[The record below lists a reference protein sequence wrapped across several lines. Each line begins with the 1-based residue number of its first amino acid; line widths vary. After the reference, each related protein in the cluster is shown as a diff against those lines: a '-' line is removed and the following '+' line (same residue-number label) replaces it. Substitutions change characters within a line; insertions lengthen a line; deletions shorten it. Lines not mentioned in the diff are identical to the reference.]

1 MSTYSFR
8 NPLLDNAQPDKFKDS
23 HSSLK
28 SFFSYCQFTNI
39 GSKRIVPTFSSKEI
53 RKSFIKPSSPILP
66 NKHRVKQ
73 RSEQSE
79 PLVHY
84 NGPLETLDQLPQE
97 KLAWITKETS
107 DDKELRHPLL
117 DYPKSIVFHRSTTAK
132 LSIYA
137 QPKTAFG
144 SLNPRFRQ
152 PEVCLGTQEF
162 KISMRPTEKKLK
174 RITLQDKETQH
185 QYQVLVVYGTYVES
199 RVMTLLDNKLIY
211 EGFITVYTRGKFIPR
226 WARYWATLYPG
237 HIELYDFEYKE
248 RKKALY
254 KISIKALIDVFHPP
268 TDDDERLVDVGSL
281 GLALQFSHESLDNS
295 ESQFDLEYRMYILPD
310 DMDSSQEWEQ
320 AFMHAAS
327 LINEFRFD
335 SSYLATKVE
344 PNTVFKLND
353 VQHGRDEIGT
363 MIISSKFLW
372 CCQPT
377 YNSQILLQNGINVI
391 DLPFKDGGVPPPT
404 IVHQWLQVVE
414 SKAHKEPTTI
424 AVHCVAGLGRAP
436 VLVAIALIELG
447 MAPLDAIEYIRGKRR
462 GAFNKPQISYLD
474 GYQRK
479 PTTNTYSFRTS
490 LGRMFGFGPKPIVTQ
505 QT

>member
-117 DYPKSIVFHRSTTAK
+117 DYPKSIVFRKPHNLNIASLGYYDSNDASNSLRPKATFYIRVLQVINQNSSKPCLSRSSIELNHQIFSGSYAVSQKCGKHGSQANIDETYILDVDRSTTAK

-372 CCQPT
+372 
-377 YNSQILLQNGINVI
+377 
-391 DLPFKDGGVPPPT
+391 
-404 IVHQWLQVVE
+404 
-414 SKAHKEPTTI
+414 
-424 AVHCVAGLGRAP
+424 
-436 VLVAIALIELG
+436 
-447 MAPLDAIEYIRGKRR
+447 
-462 GAFNKPQISYLD
+462 
-474 GYQRK
+474 
-479 PTTNTYSFRTS
+479 
-490 LGRMFGFGPKPIVTQ
+490 
-505 QT
+505 

>member
-8 NPLLDNAQPDKFKDS
+8 NPLLDNAQPDKLKDS

-28 SFFSYCQFTNI
+28 SFFSYCQLTSI
-39 GSKRIVPTFSSKEI
+39 RSKRIVPTFSSKEI
-53 RKSFIKPSSPILP
+53 RKSFIKSSSPSLP
-66 NKHRVKQ
+66 GKHRVKQ

-84 NGPLETLDQLPQE
+84 NGPLETLDRLPQE

-117 DYPKSIVFHRSTTAK
+117 DYPKSIVFRKPRNLNKASLGYRDSNDTSNSLRPKATFYIRVLQVINQNSSKPCLSRSSIELNHQIFSGSYAVSQKCGKHGSQANIDETYILDVDRSTTAK

-162 KISMRPTEKKLK
+162 KVSMRPTEKKLK

-226 WARYWATLYPG
+226 WARYWAALYPG

-281 GLALQFSHESLDNS
+281 GLALQFSQESFDNS
-295 ESQFDLEYRMYILPD
+295 ETQLDLEYRMYILPD
-310 DMDSSQEWEQ
+310 DMDRSQEWEQ

-335 SSYLATKVE
+335 STYVATKVDD
-344 PNTVFKLND
+344 TVFKLND
-353 VQHGRDEIGT
+353 VQYGNDQIAGT

-372 CCQPT
+372 
-377 YNSQILLQNGINVI
+377 
-391 DLPFKDGGVPPPT
+391 
-404 IVHQWLQVVE
+404 
-414 SKAHKEPTTI
+414 
-424 AVHCVAGLGRAP
+424 
-436 VLVAIALIELG
+436 
-447 MAPLDAIEYIRGKRR
+447 
-462 GAFNKPQISYLD
+462 
-474 GYQRK
+474 
-479 PTTNTYSFRTS
+479 
-490 LGRMFGFGPKPIVTQ
+490 
-505 QT
+505 